1 MEEAPTVIDRRYSFR
16 RCSLLWEHR
25 RDVDAEAPLLTGH
38 GRLRVILQGR
48 SFLYTSPKHFADTVN
63 VFLQ

>member
-1 MEEAPTVIDRRYSFR
+1 MQP
-16 RCSLLWEHR
+16 LLREHR

-38 GRLRVILQGR
+38 GRLRVVLQGR